1 MYAKR
6 LVCESTGFRYPR
18 RIFNASKGPSNQE
31 RRWSCNS
38 LRKDWKIE
46 EIDVRGNEYECLW
59 AKVSTTNRDYLL
71 LRFTIHRPLITMNWF
86 LPAIQT
92 ELPRLNNGEIFVASQ
107 YRQNYRAAEHWQY
120 FDCLIIQTD
129 LPCR

>member
-1 MYAKR
+1 MYVATSTS
-6 LVCESTGFRYPR
+6 VCGQRY
-18 RIFNASKGPSNQE
+18 
-31 RRWSCNS
+31 
-38 LRKDWKIE
+38 LRPIE
-46 EIDVRGNEYECLW
+46 II
-59 AKVSTTNRDYLL
+59 LL